1 MHHGG
6 NGDGNDRQIT
16 KVEFRY
22 PLLAV
27 AVLAAIFAFASFA
40 LGYDQGQLL
49 SIVSGEQA
57 YEENFLH
64 ELFHDTRHAL
74 GFPCH

>member
-1 MHHGG
+1 MSNG
-6 NGDGNDRQIT
+6 NNRQVIR
-16 KVEFRY
+16 VERRY
-22 PLLAV
+22 PILAI
-27 AVLAAIFAFASFA
+27 AVLAAIFAFTSFV
-40 LGYDQGQLL
+40 LGYDQGQLF
-49 SIVSGEQA
+49 SIVVGDRA

>member
-1 MHHGG
+1 MNNG
-6 NGDGNDRQIT
+6 NSDNRQMT

-22 PLLAV
+22 PLLAMV
-27 AVLAAIFAFASFA
+27 ILAAIFVSASFA

-49 SIVSGEQA
+49 SMIFGEQA
-57 YEENFLH
+57 YKENFLH

>member
-1 MHHGG
+1 MS
-6 NGDGNDRQIT
+6 NSNNRQVIRAEI
-16 KVEFRY
+16 KY
-22 PLLAV
+22 PILAL
-27 AVLAAIFAFASFA
+27 AVLAAIFAFTSFA
-40 LGYDQGQLL
+40 LGYDQGQLF
-49 SIVSGEQA
+49 SIVVGDKA

>member
-1 MHHGG
+1 MHDG
-6 NGDGNDRQIT
+6 NGGEHRQIT

-22 PLLAV
+22 PLLAILL
-27 AVLAAIFAFASFA
+27 LAAIFAFTSFA
-40 LGYDQGQLL
+40 VGYDQGQLL
-49 SIVSGEQA
+49 SMVFGDRA

>member
-1 MHHGG
+1 M
-6 NGDGNDRQIT
+6 NDDSSNKQMI
-16 KVEFRY
+16 KVEFKY
-22 PLLAV
+22 PLLAI
-27 AVLAAIFAFASFA
+27 AVLAVIFTFTSFA

-49 SIVSGEQA
+49 SIVFGEQA
-57 YEENFLH
+57 YDENFLH

>member
-1 MHHGG
+1 MT
-6 NGDGNDRQIT
+6 NGKNGQMAVT
-16 KVEFRY
+16 AFRY

-27 AVLAAIFAFASFA
+27 AILAALFAFTSFA

-49 SIVSGEQA
+49 SIVLGEQA
-57 YEENFLH
+57 YDENLLH